1 MLAVF
6 VACIYLFASTTRGHT
21 ALLISAITLVVLV
34 IVNRRTTA
42 RTRAFHV
49 ANKDA
54 YAALGR
60 GDYTAAQKT
69 WATWAMSPMPRIAAL
84 ATHNLAWTQ
93 LRQGE
98 LTKAIA
104 TIDANEARHGSA
116 LEAIGLS
123 ATSAAD
129 HALANALL
137 DQAKEA
143 EAWLDRAEPRLLAA
157 TMPTSGA
164 IALAR
169 AVWHCRA
176 GRVDVAAKLL
186 ADGWTEIESTTTGDV
201 LRPLRVVRAFAAAA
215 AGPRAPALEVPRPAY
230 AGEFAFLG
238 TSWPEMA
245 AFLAAHE
252 LS

>member
-6 VACIYLFASTTRGHT
+6 VVIAYLFAATRGHT
-21 ALLISAITLVVLV
+21 ALAVSAIVLAVLVV
-34 IVNRRTTA
+34 VNRRSSSRA
-42 RTRAFHV
+42 RAFHA

-60 GDYTAAQKT
+60 GDFDAARQT
-69 WATWAMSPMPRIAAL
+69 WATWADSVMPRIAAL
-84 ATHNLAWTQ
+84 ARHNLAWTQ
-93 LRQGE
+93 IRTGKLDE
-98 LTKAIA
+98 AIA
-104 TIDANEARHGSA
+104 TLESNEATRLGA
-116 LEAIGLS
+116 LEAIGLA

-129 HALANALL
+129 RALAHALL
-137 DQAKEA
+137 DHAKDA
-143 EAWLDRAEPRLLAA
+143 EVWLDRAEARLLAA

-169 AVWHCRA
+169 SVWHCRA

-186 ADGWTEIESTTTGDV
+186 ADGWREIESTTTGDV

-215 AGPRAPALEVPRPAY
+215 AGPREPALETPRPAY
-230 AGEFAFLG
+230 PGEYTFLG
-238 TSWPEMA
+238 TTWPEMA
-245 AFLAAHE
+245 AFLATHE

>member
-6 VACIYLFASTTRGHT
+6 VVIAYLFAATRGHS
-21 ALLISAITLVVLV
+21 ALLVSAIVLVVLV
-34 IVNRRTTA
+34 VVNRRTTS
-42 RTRAFHV
+42 RTRAFHA

-54 YAALGR
+54 YAALAR
-60 GDYTAAQKT
+60 GDLESARKT
-69 WATWAMSPMPRIAAL
+69 WLTWANSPMPRIAAL
-84 ATHNLAWTQ
+84 ATHNLAWTKIRSGELEGAIGTLVDNEDKQ
-93 LRQGE
+93 LR
-98 LTKAIA
+98 
-104 TIDANEARHGSA
+104 A
-116 LEAIGLS
+116 LEAIGLA

-129 HALANALL
+129 RALAHALL
-137 DQAKEA
+137 DHAKEA
-143 EAWLDRAEPRLLAA
+143 ETWLDRAEARLLSA

-215 AGPRAPALEVPRPAY
+215 AGPRHPALETPRPAY
-230 AGEFAFLG
+230 PGEYAFLG
-238 TSWPEMA
+238 TKWPEMA
-245 AFLAAHE
+245 AFLATRE
-252 LS
+252 LA